1 MHFTKH
7 TVQHLPVLI
16 LNLNDFS
23 EFISPA
29 SARAS
34 FKRIQG
40 QKYKQRKNTQNER
53 DDRRTKQ
60 KDELEED
67 ELAVGRV
74 FA

>member
-1 MHFTKH
+1 MLTICSTIRFPAHS
-7 TVQHLPVLI
+7 
-16 LNLNDFS
+16 S

-40 QKYKQRKNTQNER
+40 QKYKQRKNVQSER
-53 DDRRTKQ
+53 DDRRTRQ
-60 KDELEED
+60 RDELEED

>member
-1 MHFTKH
+1 MLTICS
-7 TVQHLPVLI
+7 TIRIPARP
-16 LNLNDFS
+16 S

-40 QKYKQRKNTQNER
+40 QKYKQRKNVQSER
-53 DDRRTKQ
+53 DDRRTRQ
-60 KDELEED
+60 RDELEED